1 MDVLADSLEDLN
13 TQTQILNET
22 NRSPLDILF
31 WNQSWLFTDTFK
43 VMLLIS
49 LTRIGSSF

>member
-13 TQTQILNET
+13 TQTQIVNEA

-31 WNQSWLFTDTFK
+31 WNRSWLFTITIQ

-49 LTRIGSSF
+49 LTLIGSSF